1 MENKNLK
8 KFKELEVEFFSSCPN
23 WTYDW
28 TIGRDEYELTWDF
41 KNNNYLYGINGT
53 LLGTYK
59 DIYDALDN
67 IVINGM
73 SLKQMLLETD
83 FDFDSIN

>member
-1 MENKNLK
+1 MENKNIK
-8 KFKELEVEFFSSCPN
+8 KFKELEADFFSSCPN

-28 TIGRDEYELTWDF
+28 KIGNDRYELTWDF
-41 KNNNYLYGINGT
+41 EDNKYLYGINGKFLRT
-53 LLGTYK
+53 FN

-67 IVINGM
+67 LIINGM
-73 SLKQMLLETD
+73 TLKQLLLETD